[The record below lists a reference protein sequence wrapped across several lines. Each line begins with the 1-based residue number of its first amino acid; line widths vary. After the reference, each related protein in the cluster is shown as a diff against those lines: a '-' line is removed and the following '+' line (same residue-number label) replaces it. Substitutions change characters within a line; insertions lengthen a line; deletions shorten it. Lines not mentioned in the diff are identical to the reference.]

1 MKLQKCKKRIRGKTY
16 YEYILTVPPT
26 MVSLLKLES
35 GELSWELNNDGRLE
49 VVQKKPKKKMLRDL
63 GKVFAL
69 TDEQY
74 PIERYIRPMS

>member
-35 GELSWELNNDGRLE
+35 SELSWELNNNGRLE

-74 PIERYIRPMS
+74 PTERYIRPMS

>member
-35 GELSWELNNDGRLE
+35 GELSWELNNNGRLE